1 MLGMEVTNTNIRIW
15 IHDQDLAKLEKVV
28 WEGMGHLLIK
38 HTSAHNKIRK
48 FLEAVPRLLNDIKK
62 VHAAAVTG
70 DVDKIADQEFRQKVY
85 LSKDINGTSAF
96 HKAIV
101 NGHRDM
107 ADHLMEKTD
116 RACFNIVDRNGRT
129 GLHYAAALSQYDDI
143 GMYGWL
149 MNMGYDKSQQD
160 YYAKTAEHYVSNA
173 SEIDLAKCTF
183 IPEAPRIKNQSVS
196 GHSEAANQSEGKDK
210 ANRLVSSPKKS
221 PTKSPTKGSR
231 KNKKRGSIGTVQ
243 LKKVLISL
251 I

>member
-62 VHAAAVTG
+62 VHAASVTG

-85 LSKDINGTSAF
+85 LSKDVNGTSAF

-160 YYAKTAEHYVSNA
+160 YVRFCIILNHF
-173 SEIDLAKCTF
+173 DLFVIFCSMRKLRNT
-183 IPEAPRIKNQSVS
+183 I
-196 GHSEAANQSEGKDK
+196 AAIH
-210 ANRLVSSPKKS
+210 RKS
-221 PTKSPTKGSR
+221 TWP
-231 KNKKRGSIGTVQ
+231 NVQ
-243 LKKVLISL
+243 LFPKLRASKINLL
-251 I
+251 ADTQKL